1 MNCSYCKQPIIRNLT
16 LAELLGLTPIPKFG
30 LCSVCSNLFQRI
42 DAFTSCTGC
51 GRPNHKGLCQDCSFW
66 QSAYPEYKFKNH
78 ALYEYDT
85 NFKEWISSYKFSGD
99 YQLRYT
105 FAHTLKKALK
115 PFKRFV
121 ICPLPLSFVRIEK
134 RGFNQVEGILEAAE
148 ITSIQLLKR
157 IELAPQS
164 DKNRKA
170 RLLMPQPYTLAIEKK
185 QITNRSIL
193 LVDDVYTT
201 GRTLFHAA
209 EILLSASPKRLE
221 TLTLAR

>member
-1 MNCSYCKQPIIRNLT
+1 M
-16 LAELLGLTPIPKFG
+16 
-30 LCSVCSNLFQRI
+30 
-42 DAFTSCTGC
+42 
-51 GRPNHKGLCQDCSFW
+51 
-66 QSAYPEYKFKNH
+66 
-78 ALYEYDT
+78 
-85 NFKEWISSYKFSGD
+85 
-99 YQLRYT
+99 
-105 FAHTLKKALK
+105 K

-170 RLLMPQPYTLAIEKK
+170 RLLMPQPYTLATEKK